1 MLYKGVIAESELSHI
16 QVDQASGLY
25 RPEFHLTLL
34 RAGNRPIDATKIFK
48 RFGDF
53 SFGTVQ
59 ATTIHISSREDF
71 EDGSSRM

>member
-1 MLYKGVIAESELSHI
+1 M
-16 QVDQASGLY
+16 
-25 RPEFHLTLL
+25 
-34 RAGNRPIDATKIFK
+34 IDATRIFQ

-71 EDGSSRM
+71 EDDKDRMKRDLWKQIENHNATFACESKIFLSYDHMN